1 MDEGQAKQPVA
12 TPCRSDIPEVNDPS
26 APQPVPG
33 VIRISQK
40 AMESRMRRVFAPN
53 IEGKYKVSSEILQLF
68 KNKKGKKTLTQIF
81 QSCGFDTDH
90 GTKKKFPSTSPEEI
104 PKSLKPMKSHA
115 FWLRGWPFV
124 IPEIDSIFFWG
135 ANIKTKPQEAFIQ
148 ECDVLKSDL
157 LQNDLDVEGEFLTE
171 QYMTD
176 ELKWSECFVRKRF
189 ERVSNKNGCLVLLV
203 CLF

>member
-104 PKSLKPMKSHA
+104 PKSFKPMKSHA
-115 FWLRGWPFV
+115 F
-124 IPEIDSIFFWG
+124 
-135 ANIKTKPQEAFIQ
+135 
-148 ECDVLKSDL
+148 
-157 LQNDLDVEGEFLTE
+157 
-171 QYMTD
+171 
-176 ELKWSECFVRKRF
+176 
-189 ERVSNKNGCLVLLV
+189 
-203 CLF
+203 